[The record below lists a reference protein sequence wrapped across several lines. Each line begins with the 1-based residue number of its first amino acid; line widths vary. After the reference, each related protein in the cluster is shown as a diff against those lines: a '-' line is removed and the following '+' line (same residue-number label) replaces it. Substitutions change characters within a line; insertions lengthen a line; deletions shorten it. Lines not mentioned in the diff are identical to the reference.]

1 MMTTTETMN
10 MPTKMKHPFGR
21 KATEPSRPKNS
32 KSTTKTN
39 RAEAHGA
46 VQRLAGADARKKP
59 TASANLRSKSRFWPR
74 TRLSLGFAAA
84 KVDSMLFL
92 AVIARIAQPRESQ
105 SNDLLA
111 LSRVG
116 HAGLTVITLVYV
128 LLTVWQR

>member
-1 MMTTTETMN
+1 MPEKIPRAIAN
-10 MPTKMKHPFGR
+10 M
-21 KATEPSRPKNS
+21 
-32 KSTTKTN
+32 
-39 RAEAHGA
+39 
-46 VQRLAGADARKKP
+46 
-59 TASANLRSKSRFWPR
+59 RSESRFCPR
-74 TRLSLGFAAA
+74 ARLSLAFAAA

-128 LLTVWQR
+128 LLTLWQR

>member
-1 MMTTTETMN
+1 M
-10 MPTKMKHPFGR
+10 
-21 KATEPSRPKNS
+21 
-32 KSTTKTN
+32 
-39 RAEAHGA
+39 
-46 VQRLAGADARKKP
+46 
-59 TASANLRSKSRFWPR
+59 RSESRFCPR
-74 TRLSLGFAAA
+74 ARLSLGFEAA

-128 LLTVWQR
+128 LLSLWQR

>member
-1 MMTTTETMN
+1 MN
-10 MPTKMKHPFGR
+10 MR
-21 KATEPSRPKNS
+21 CE
-32 KSTTKTN
+32 
-39 RAEAHGA
+39 
-46 VQRLAGADARKKP
+46 
-59 TASANLRSKSRFWPR
+59 SRFWLR